1 MKKVLLLLTLSAVL
15 QAQQDFAPALQQSL
29 LADNAAAIITEQSS
43 TSRHSPAAVWG
54 KIREAIATAYNRH
67 YYQNVSGYAGFPA
80 LMLALGSYWGTQY
93 ATILNSTAMILGGYH
108 TTQVARQHP
117 CLQLIALGT
126 PMLALYLMNIYFFDT
141 LNPYPGNEFFLAL
154 CGMMMHE
161 LTLLAGRMPTTARTI
176 YTIIQDKIPQA
187 VLQTAETT
195 FLMGSAT
202 AIGIGTESMQEE
214 VPGSYT
220 FLTTL
225 YTANAAGNVADMF
238 KKQAYWLR
246 SLVLLPATAAA
257 GAVNYFA
264 CDNKRPEI
272 SYLFF
277 FAWLSSSIDQIKQ
290 LLAAATATRKDH
302 AYNTASDALS

>member
-15 QAQQDFAPALQQSL
+15 QAQQDFAPALQESL
-29 LADNAAAIITEQSS
+29 LADNAATIITDQSS
-43 TSRHSPAAVWG
+43 TSWYSPTTLWENVRAA
-54 KIREAIATAYNRH
+54 ITNAYNRH
-67 YYQNVSGYAGFPA
+67 YYQNISGYAGFPA
-80 LMLALGSYWGTQY
+80 FMLALGSYWGTQY

-117 CLQLIALGT
+117 CLQLIALGA

-141 LNPYPGNEFFLAL
+141 RNPYPGNEFFLAL

-161 LTLLAGRMPTTARTI
+161 LTMLAGRMPTTARTI
-176 YTIIQDKIPQA
+176 YAIIQDKIPQA
-187 VLQTAETT
+187 ALQTAETA

-202 AIGIGTESMQEE
+202 AIGIGTEAIQEE
-214 VPGSYT
+214 IPGSYT

-225 YTANAAGNVADMF
+225 YTANAAGNVADML
-238 KKQAYWLR
+238 KKKAYWLR
-246 SLVLLPATAAA
+246 SALLLPATATA
-257 GAVNYFA
+257 GVVNYFA

-277 FAWLSSSIDQIKQ
+277 FAWLSSSIDEIKQ
-290 LLAAATATRKDH
+290 LLTATTNRGHHTDTS
-302 AYNTASDALS
+302 AP

>member
-1 MKKVLLLLTLSAVL
+1 MKTVLLLLTLSAVL
-15 QAQQDFAPALQQSL
+15 HAQQEFAPALQQSL
-29 LADNAAAIITEQSS
+29 LADNAAAIIAEQSS
-43 TSRHSPAAVWG
+43 TSQHSPTTLWATVRAA
-54 KIREAIATAYNRH
+54 ITSAYNHH

-117 CLQLIALGT
+117 CLQLIALGA

-141 LNPYPGNEFFLAL
+141 RNPYPGNEFFLAL

-161 LTLLAGRMPTTARTI
+161 LTMLAGRMPATARTI
-176 YTIIQDKIPQA
+176 YAIIQDKIPQA
-187 VLQTAETT
+187 VLQTAETA

-202 AIGIGTESMQEE
+202 AIGIGTESIQEE

-225 YTANAAGNVADMF
+225 YTANAAGNIADML

-246 SLVLLPATAAA
+246 SALLLPATATA
-257 GAVNYFA
+257 GVINYFA
-264 CDNKRPEI
+264 CDNQRPEI
-272 SYLFF
+272 SYLLF
-277 FAWLSSSIDQIKQ
+277 FAWLSGSIDAIKQ
-290 LLAAATATRKDH
+290 LLAATTNRTQAHNT
-302 AYNTASDALS
+302 TASDT